1 MQLLI
6 DPRRELEAT
15 MRIELSRT
23 ISQHDRRSL
32 GFPGVA
38 QFLSEQPP
46 HHILEDIRKFFGQIF
61 AGSSGTKPGPEHP
74 PQTEGQS
81 MSKW

>member
-1 MQLLI
+1 
-6 DPRRELEAT
+6 
-15 MRIELSRT
+15 MRIELSPT
-23 ISQHDRRSL
+23 VSHDRRSL

-46 HHILEDIRKFFGQIF
+46 HHILEDIRKFFGPDIRRKLSQ
-61 AGSSGTKPGPEHP
+61 KPGQEQS

-81 MSKW
+81 ISKWRATCIVKWHGTQ

>member
-1 MQLLI
+1 
-6 DPRRELEAT
+6 
-15 MRIELSRT
+15 MRIGLSPT
-23 ISQHDRRSL
+23 VSHDRRSL

-61 AGSSGTKPGPEHP
+61 AGSSARSRARSNRLKPKGSLFRNGER
-74 PQTEGQS
+74 S
-81 MSKW
+81 AL